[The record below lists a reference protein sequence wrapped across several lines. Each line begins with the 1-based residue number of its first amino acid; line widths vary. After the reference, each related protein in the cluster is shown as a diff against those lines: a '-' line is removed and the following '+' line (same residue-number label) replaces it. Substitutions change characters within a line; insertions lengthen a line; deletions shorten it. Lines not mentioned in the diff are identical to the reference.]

1 MSSVLTFAEKCKNI
15 LASNWQ
21 GNLNTIKADAKEDAV
36 ISAVVER
43 VAGIIE
49 EQIRN
54 EVSLVR
60 GVEKEVLSLYN
71 ELKRIGNVLD
81 DAEKRGYKENSVKD
95 WSKRLEDVSYEMD
108 DVLDEWTS
116 QT

>member
-1 MSSVLTFAEKCKNI
+1 M
-15 LASNWQ
+15 
-21 GNLNTIKADAKEDAV
+21 ADAV
-36 ISAVVER
+36 VSAVVER

-60 GVEKEVLSLYN
+60 GVEKKVLTLSN
-71 ELKRIGNVLD
+71 ELKRIRNVLD
-81 DAEKRGYKENSVKD
+81 DAEKRGYKENNVKD
-95 WSKRLEDVSYEMD
+95 WLKRLEGVSYEMD

>member
-1 MSSVLTFAEKCKNI
+1 MA
-15 LASNWQ
+15 
-21 GNLNTIKADAKEDAV
+21 DAV

-60 GVEKEVLSLYN
+60 GVEKKVLTLSN
-71 ELKRIGNVLD
+71 ELKRIRNVLD
-81 DAEKRGYKENSVKD
+81 DAEKRGYKENNVKD
-95 WSKRLEDVSYEMD
+95 WLKRLEVVSYEMD

>member
-1 MSSVLTFAEKCKNI
+1 MA
-15 LASNWQ
+15 
-21 GNLNTIKADAKEDAV
+21 DAV

-60 GVEKEVLSLYN
+60 GVEKKVLTLSN
-71 ELKRIGNVLD
+71 ELKRIRNVLD
-81 DAEKRGYKENSVKD
+81 DAEKRGYKENNVKD
-95 WSKRLEDVSYEMD
+95 WLKRLEGVSYEMD